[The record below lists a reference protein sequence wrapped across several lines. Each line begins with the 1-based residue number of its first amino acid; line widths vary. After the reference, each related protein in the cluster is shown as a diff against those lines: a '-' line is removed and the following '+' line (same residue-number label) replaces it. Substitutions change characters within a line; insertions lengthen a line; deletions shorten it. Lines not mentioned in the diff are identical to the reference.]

1 MSLGGKGKI
10 FEFKARGPERQSRS
24 AGPLLSG
31 RLLFTNRLLEH
42 VFRQNA
48 VTPGGIVD
56 QHVGGRYDTYIGLKV
71 WEPWIEVNFNHS
83 IGSLLIFDLLQNH
96 FQQVISFLIG
106 HAVVAFQQFF
116 GSWNQV

>member
-1 MSLGGKGKI
+1 MKLRP
-10 FEFKARGPERQSRS
+10 ADLRVRGPVT
-24 AGPLLSG
+24 LSG
-31 RLLFTNRLLEH
+31 RLLFSNRLLEH
-42 VFRQNA
+42 ILRQNA
-48 VTPGGIVD
+48 VASGGVVD
-56 QHVGGRYDTYIGLKV
+56 QYVGGRYDTYIGLKV

>member
-1 MSLGGKGKI
+1 MGSIK
-10 FEFKARGPERQSRS
+10 FQARGPGLPSEF
-24 AGPLLSG
+24 AGLCLSG
-31 RLLFTNRLLEH
+31 RLLFPDGLFEH
-42 VFRQNA
+42 VFRQDA
-48 VTPGGIVD
+48 VAAGGVVD
-56 QHVGGRYDTYIGLKV
+56 QYVGGRYDTYIGLKV